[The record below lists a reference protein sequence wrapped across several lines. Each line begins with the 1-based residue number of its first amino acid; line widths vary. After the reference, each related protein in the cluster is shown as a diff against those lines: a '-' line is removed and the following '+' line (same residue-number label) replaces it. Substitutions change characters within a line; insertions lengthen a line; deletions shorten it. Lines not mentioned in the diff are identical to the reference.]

1 MIGHKIE
8 TKTIRQNPE
17 LSEKKELYR
26 ILYGLF
32 LMADPEE
39 WLMET
44 EVDRQGGQSPR
55 QTFLPLA
62 STLDAS

>member
-1 MIGHKIE
+1 MISHTIE

-17 LSEKKELYR
+17 LSEKQELYR

-32 LMADPEE
+32 LTADPEE

-44 EVDRQGGQSPR
+44 EVDRQGGQSPG
-55 QTFLPLA
+55 QSFLRLS